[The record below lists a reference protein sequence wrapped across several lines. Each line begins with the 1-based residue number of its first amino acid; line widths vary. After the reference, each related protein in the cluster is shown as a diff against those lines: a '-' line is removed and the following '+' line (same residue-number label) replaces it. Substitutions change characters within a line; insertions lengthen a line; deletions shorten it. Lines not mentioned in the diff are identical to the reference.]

1 MMNFIYESSPKLRRD
16 IHLCDIN
23 DGMIFS
29 DKLNIIL
36 LQLPCIKVQNISE
49 CTLFYEHLLYLL
61 QQMHNGMK
69 TLEEL
74 FYKVLDTAE
83 VASLSEKDRMRYES
97 DWKNYLD
104 TMSCIE
110 RAEEKGKEKGRE
122 ERAVEIARSLKL
134 NGMNIEVISQSTGLT
149 IKEIENL

>member
-1 MMNFIYESSPKLRRD
+1 
-16 IHLCDIN
+16 
-23 DGMIFS
+23 MIFS

-74 FYKVLDTAE
+74 FYKVLDTAK
-83 VASLSEKDRMRYES
+83 VASLSEKDRMRY
-97 DWKNYLD
+97 
-104 TMSCIE
+104 
-110 RAEEKGKEKGRE
+110 
-122 ERAVEIARSLKL
+122 
-134 NGMNIEVISQSTGLT
+134 
-149 IKEIENL
+149 